1 MRLKRPRLAPILE
14 HGKVITTPR
23 RDAVLR
29 QTDDESTPI
38 KSLRTSLFSRLKSSL
53 HSWTAPQSIARESRE
68 QLLHSL
74 NSMIGGS
81 GVRVWEWDIVAR
93 RLHLSELYGYDIDV
107 NADPTEALLQALHP
121 DDRKH
126 FQAQLMQAL
135 KGEVPLLIRHRI
147 VHKDGS
153 IHPKEL
159 RGEIIRNDEGQALR
173 VIGITIDV
181 GDKVDTA
188 LRIAEQDERQ
198 NHILRRLKLATDSA
212 NISIW
217 EQDVASGEFE
227 DDGSFFKLFG
237 LQPTRKFKPGDG
249 IHPDER
255 RATLKPVYDAVMDPH
270 SNDIISIRHRTC
282 NPRPE
287 PQYVQ
292 THIRIYRDGKGE
304 ALRLL
309 GCTWDVTRETL
320 HATELEKQAAKERA
334 LIERLN
340 ITTTAAGISAWEF
353 DLIADRF
360 SWHGLRP
367 VHFGL
372 DQVPLEHYWTA
383 LLDKIVP
390 EDRERMLA
398 ISDDAIANNLDAY
411 QYIFR
416 VVGTDGEIHHLQNYA
431 KIMRD
436 ADGIARHIVGVT
448 WDITK
453 DIVANQLLKSQA
465 EENRSLATL
474 LNMATESA
482 DIGTW
487 DIDLSAGRYTSVTNP
502 IKALG
507 LKEQDYGDLMEFAD
521 RILKDDREVM
531 VEQIQQAMRQGLDR
545 IRFRYRARGV
555 EGNIVHVQNAGRVF
569 FDETRRPTRIVGLS
583 WDITDEVLA
592 SEFLRQQSEQLR
604 SAERRLERAS
614 LSSFEGHW
622 EADLSNGYLWYSSS
636 FRTLLGYPDGELP
649 MHVDTLDYL
658 IHVEDHETYRTSLA
672 SHLSVNSAFDIETR
686 LRMASGDSRWFRL
699 RGMAERDAQ
708 GAALVIAG
716 SIQDIHQ
723 QKLVEDALGA
733 TQRRFERAINGTQ
746 DGLWELDVDSD
757 TNWSSPRLAQLLGY
771 APEQL
776 GTGNNFLRALTHPE
790 DIEKLDEAIR
800 AHYRSN
806 SPFDVEVRLRTA
818 SSEYRWY
825 RARATAERTVE
836 GLAQRLSGSLQDV
849 TEARAAREE
858 LVKATEAAQ
867 AASLAKSHFLANVSH
882 EIRTPMNGIIGMTG
896 LLQDTALDRTQRD
909 YAETIRSSADSLLT
923 VINDILDFS
932 KIEAGKLDL
941 ESIEL
946 DVRVNVEEVGAM
958 MAFQA
963 ASKGLELIVS
973 VHPEI
978 PDRVLGDPQRLRQ
991 CLINLV
997 SNAVKF
1003 TQRGEIV
1010 IEVRP
1015 ESTGGRIV
1023 QTRFEVRD
1031 TGMGIAPQ
1039 TLSTLFHPFVQAD
1052 SSTTRHF
1059 GGTGLGLSIVRRLV
1073 ELMGGEVGVVSE
1085 LDVGSR
1091 FFFTLPLTPVEATV
1105 PSLPVHNPL
1114 AGRILVVDDNAT
1126 NQKVLASL
1134 LTHVGYEVDCAASA
1148 AIALTKLDQA
1158 CEANRA
1164 FHMVIT
1170 DYMMPDMD
1178 GAMLGERIIN
1188 SPTLAD
1194 TRLVMLTSLDRHGDT
1209 PRLAALGF
1217 AAYLTKPVRTRELLY
1232 AVAKVMSGE
1241 PRQWQMDTQPMITR
1255 STLTQDTA
1263 KQRFRGHVLLVEDNV
1278 VNQKVA
1284 MRFLE
1289 RLGCSVDVANNGAE
1303 GVEAATS
1310 KIYNIVLMDLQMPVM
1325 DGLTATRKIRESET
1339 NGEHMPIIALTANA
1353 MSGDRERCEAAG
1365 MDGYLTK
1372 PIEVERLR
1380 GVLAKFGLAMADK
1393 TTVVPETPPA
1403 ASPSVQR
1410 PPVDLRAF
1418 NDIVAEDHEFA
1429 QELIATFIQSG
1440 EQQLEEIAS
1449 MIANGNRDGLAR
1461 SAHKLK
1467 GACANIHAHILQ
1479 TFAHRLETDSKSA
1492 EQSALE
1498 LGNHRLRQEFERT
1511 KQFLTDPAVV
1521 PPLSKAVS

>member
-1 MRLKRPRLAPILE
+1 
-14 HGKVITTPR
+14 
-23 RDAVLR
+23 
-29 QTDDESTPI
+29 
-38 KSLRTSLFSRLKSSL
+38 
-53 HSWTAPQSIARESRE
+53 
-68 QLLHSL
+68 
-74 NSMIGGS
+74 MISGS
-81 GVRVWEWDIVAR
+81 GVRVWEWDLENR
-93 RLHLSELYGYDIDV
+93 KLHFSADLLEVYGYAINVHEDP
-107 NADPTEALLQALHP
+107 NAVLLRALHP
-121 DDRKH
+121 EDHQH
-126 FQAQLMQAL
+126 FKTELVRAV
-135 KGEVPLLIRHRI
+135 KGEAPLLIRHRVI
-147 VHKDGS
+147 YKDGS
-153 IHPKEL
+153 VHLKEL
-159 RGEIIRNDEGQALR
+159 RGEIIRNETGRAVR

-198 NHILRRLKLATDSA
+198 NQILRRLKLATETA

-217 EQDVASGEFE
+217 EQDVVTGNFE

-237 LQPTRKFKPGDG
+237 LPIAQKFKPADG
-249 IHPDER
+249 IYADER
-255 RATLKPVYDAVMDPH
+255 HKTLAPVYAAINDPT
-270 SNDIISIRHRTC
+270 SNDIVSIRHRTS

-292 THIRIYRDGKGE
+292 THIRIYRDSKGQ

-309 GCTWDVTRETL
+309 GCTWDVTREVL
-320 HATELEKQAAKERA
+320 HAAELEKQAAKERA

-340 ITTTAAGISAWEF
+340 VTTTAAGISAWEF
-353 DLIADRF
+353 DLLADRF

-367 VHFGL
+367 VVFGL
-372 DQVPLEHYWTA
+372 DQIPLEDYWTA
-383 LLDKIVP
+383 LLEKIIP
-390 EDRERMLA
+390 EDRDRMNQIA
-398 ISDDAIANNLDAY
+398 DEAIANNVDSY

-416 VVGTDGEIHHLQNYA
+416 AHGTDGTLHHLQNYA

-436 ADGIARHIVGVT
+436 ADGVARHIVGVT
-448 WDITK
+448 WDITR
-453 DIVANQLLKSQA
+453 DIAANQLLKSQA
-465 EENRSLATL
+465 EENRSLVTL

-487 DIDLSAGRYTSVTNP
+487 DIDLQAGRYTSVTNP
-502 IKALG
+502 VKALG
-507 LKEQDYGDLMEFAD
+507 LKAQDYGNLQEFAARIFEED
-521 RILKDDREVM
+521 RKTM
-531 VEQIQQAMRQGLDR
+531 VEQIRQAVAQELDR
-545 IRFRYRARGV
+545 VRFRYRATGV
-555 EGNIVHVQNAGRVF
+555 DGNLVHIQSAGRVF
-569 FDETRRPTRIVGLS
+569 FDEAKRPTRIVGVS
-583 WDITDEVLA
+583 WDITDEVSA
-592 SEFLRQQSEQLR
+592 SEFLRQQTEQLR
-604 SAERRLERAS
+604 AVERRLERAS

-622 EADLSNGYLWYSSS
+622 EADLGNGHLWYSSS
-636 FRTLLGYPDGELP
+636 FRTLLGYPEGELP
-649 MHVDTLDYL
+649 THLDTLDYL
-658 IHVEDHETYRTSLA
+658 IHVEDHETYRSALDAHLA
-672 SHLSVNSAFDIETR
+672 TNSAFDIETR
-686 LRMASGDSRWFRL
+686 LRTSNGDCRWFRM
-699 RGMAERDAQ
+699 RGMAERDGQ
-708 GAALVIAG
+708 GAALMIAG

-746 DGLWELDVDSD
+746 DGLWELEVAND
-757 TNWSSPRLAQLLGY
+757 TNWCSPRLAQLLGY
-771 APEQL
+771 PPEQMA
-776 GTGNNFLRALTHPE
+776 TGNFLRALTHTE
-790 DIEKLDEAIR
+790 DVEKIDAAIR

-806 SPFDVEVRLRTA
+806 APFDVEVRLKTA
-818 SSEYRWY
+818 SNEYRWY
-825 RARATAERTVE
+825 RARASAERTSD
-836 GLAQRLSGSLQDV
+836 GRAQRLSGSLQDV
-849 TEARAAREE
+849 TEARAAREA
-858 LVKATEAAQ
+858 LVQATEAAQ

-896 LLQDTALDRTQRD
+896 LLQDTVLDRTQRD

-941 ESIEL
+941 ESIDL
-946 DVRVNVEEVGAM
+946 DVRANVEDVGAM

-1003 TQRGEIV
+1003 TRTGEIV

-1015 ESTGGRIV
+1015 ESTGGAVI

-1031 TGMGIAPQ
+1031 TGMGIPPD
-1039 TLSTLFHPFVQAD
+1039 TLPTLFHPFVQAD

-1073 ELMGGEVGVVSE
+1073 ELMGGQVGVASEVG
-1085 LDVGSR
+1085 VGSR
-1091 FFFTLPLTPVEATV
+1091 FFFTLPMQPVEATV
-1105 PSLPVHNPL
+1105 PALPVHNPL
-1114 AGRILVVDDNAT
+1114 AGRILVVDDNKT

-1134 LTHVGYEVDCAASA
+1134 LSHVGYEVDCADSA
-1148 AIALTKLDQA
+1148 TMALDRLAQA
-1158 CEANRA
+1158 TSAGRA
-1164 FHMVIT
+1164 FHMVVT
-1170 DYMMPDMD
+1170 DYMMPDLD

-1188 SPTLAD
+1188 TPAFAD

-1255 STLTQDTA
+1255 STLTQDSA
-1263 KQRFRGHVLLVEDNV
+1263 KQKFEGHVLLVEDNE

-1284 MRFLE
+1284 VRFLE
-1289 RLGCSVDVANNGAE
+1289 RLGCKVEVANNGAD
-1303 GVEAATS
+1303 GVIAARS
-1310 KIYNIVLMDLQMPVM
+1310 RPFSIVLMDLQMPVM

-1339 NGEHMPIIALTANA
+1339 AGVHLPIIALTANA

-1380 GVLAKFGLAMADK
+1380 GVLTKFGLSSGDVTA
-1393 TTVVPETPPA
+1393 VPPETLPA
-1403 ASPSVQR
+1403 AAPNAQR

-1418 NDIVAEDHEFA
+1418 NEVVSDDYAFA
-1429 QELIATFIQSG
+1429 QELITTFIESG
-1440 EQQLEEIAS
+1440 EQQLREIGA
-1449 MIANGNRDGLAR
+1449 MIQSGDRDGLAR

-1479 TFAHRLETDSKSA
+1479 TFAHRLESDSKGA
-1492 EQSALE
+1492 EMSALE
-1498 LGNHRLRQEFERT
+1498 LGHHRLQQEFERT
-1511 KQFLTDPAVV
+1511 KQFLTDASIV
-1521 PPLSKAVS
+1521 PQIARAAS